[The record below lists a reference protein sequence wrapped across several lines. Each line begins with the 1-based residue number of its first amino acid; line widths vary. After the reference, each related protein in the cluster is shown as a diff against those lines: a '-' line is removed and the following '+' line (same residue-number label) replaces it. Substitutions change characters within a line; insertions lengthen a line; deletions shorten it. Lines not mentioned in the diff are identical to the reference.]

1 MQKITLEVIHERL
14 NNLITD
20 NKDDHEKIIAQTTK
34 TNGTVIRHDQWIN
47 KAKGAL
53 TVIEI
58 ILVPLILYVGY
69 NILSKFF

>member
-34 TNGTVIRHDQWIN
+34 TNGRVSKHDVWLNRII
-47 KAKGAL
+47 GGLIL
-53 TVIEI
+53 TEI
-58 ILVPLILYVGY
+58 ILVPLAIY
-69 NILSKFF
+69 IITKAF

>member
-34 TNGTVIRHDQWIN
+34 TNGTVSKHDVWLNRII
-47 KAKGAL
+47 GGLIL
-53 TVIEI
+53 TEI
-58 ILVPLILYVGY
+58 ILVPLAIY
-69 NILSKFF
+69 IITKAF